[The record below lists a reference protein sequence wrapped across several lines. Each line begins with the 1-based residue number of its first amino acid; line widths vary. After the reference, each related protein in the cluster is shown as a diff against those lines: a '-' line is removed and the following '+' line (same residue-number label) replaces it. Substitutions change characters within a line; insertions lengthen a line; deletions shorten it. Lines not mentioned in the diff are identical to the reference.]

1 MASYGS
7 ADRDL
12 RRMTLAGELAY
23 AQSIASG
30 ATARLAF
37 DDALGEI
44 NQRVTALPQLGESVA
59 RARARGYAWGGDLEQ
74 IGREAYAR
82 STAAFDGAKAE
93 ATRAAS
99 GLRGQVGALEKDA
112 RRAAS
117 GGDVLRNEGLI
128 NSVAAQARGLDEAIT
143 AAKGRVLATAAQ
155 FNAAVDGLATRLKR
169 IHWTLDQFE
178 GASFKMQPEEN
189 PIFAAKATWE
199 DHPNGKVEGLLM
211 LTAHRVRFEY
221 QEEVV
226 LERSFVF
233 FASKTET
240 RRKLLLD
247 ALIGHLAGAQAGER
261 GLLIKDQVLTLRF
274 TPQSGAPNTVT
285 MELDEDNAAE
295 VDALVEQVR
304 SGDLERGRYTGPM
317 PTGSKVGVPVKWP
330 ERCENCGAG
339 MQPPV
344 KGQTYLTCDY
354 CHARHDVT
362 LGEG

>member
-1 MASYGS
+1 MASYEPS
-7 ADRDL
+7 DKDL

-30 ATARLAF
+30 ATARLSF

-44 NQRVTALPQLGESVA
+44 NQRMAALNALAESVA

-74 IGREAYAR
+74 VGTQAQAQAE
-82 STAAFDGAKAE
+82 AAFQGARAE
-93 ATRAAS
+93 SARAAQA
-99 GLRGQVGALEKDA
+99 LRAQVTALERDA

-117 GGDVLRNEGLI
+117 GDVLRNEGLI

-143 AAKGRVLATAAQ
+143 AAKGRVLAGAQ
-155 FNAAVDGLATRLKR
+155 SFIGAVDSLGARMKR
-169 IHWTLDQFE
+169 VHWTLDQFE

-189 PIFAAKATWE
+189 PLFAAKATWE
-199 DHPNGKVEGLLM
+199 DHPSGKVEGLLM
-211 LTAHRVRFEY
+211 MTAHRVRFEY

-233 FASKTET
+233 FASKTEV

-247 ALIGHLAGAQAGER
+247 ALVGHVAGSEASER
-261 GLLIKDQVLTLRF
+261 GMLIKDQVLTLRF
-274 TPQSGAPNTVT
+274 APEAGGPRAVSLELGDDRSG
-285 MELDEDNAAE
+285 E
-295 VDALVEQVR
+295 VRAVIEQVR
-304 SGDLERGRYTGPM
+304 SGDLERGRYLGAM
-317 PTGSKVGVPVKWP
+317 PEGSRVGVPVKWP
-330 ERCENCGAG
+330 EKCETCGAG

-344 KGQTYLTCDY
+344 KGQTYLTCEY
-354 CHARHDVT
+354 CRARHDVT